1 MTISVVL
8 SRRASDR
15 REQILYLMA
24 EHLLARR
31 AIRESAQVKRIALA
45 KANAAAVENSNSLNR
60 LKEERMMDPT
70 VNVWG
75 QSSL

>member
-1 MTISVVL
+1 
-8 SRRASDR
+8 
-15 REQILYLMA
+15 MA